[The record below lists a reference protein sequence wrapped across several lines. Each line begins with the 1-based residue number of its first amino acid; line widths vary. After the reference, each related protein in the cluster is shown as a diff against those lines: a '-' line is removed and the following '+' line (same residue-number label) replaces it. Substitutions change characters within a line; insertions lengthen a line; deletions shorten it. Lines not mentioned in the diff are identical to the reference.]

1 MSQAPPRRVVL
12 ADDHVGVLTA
22 LRRLLAPWCE
32 IVDQVTT
39 GGAAVE
45 AATRL
50 HPDVVVL
57 DISLADASGLVVCA
71 RIKQAVPQTRV
82 VVLTAADDPQIRT
95 RAFEAGASAF
105 VLKHLVTHDLLEAI
119 TG

>member
-1 MSQAPPRRVVL
+1 MSQVRPRVLL
-12 ADDHVGVLTA
+12 ADDHAGVLTA
-22 LRRLLAPWCE
+22 LGRLLAASCE
-32 IVDQVTT
+32 IVDRVTT

-57 DISLADASGLVVCA
+57 DISLADASGLAVCV
-71 RIKQAVPQTRV
+71 RIKQVSPQTRV
-82 VVLTAADDPQIRT
+82 VVLTAADDPQIRA

-105 VLKHLVTHDLLEAI
+105 VLKHLVTQELLDAI